1 MSAGPSSDGPAGD
14 LPPPREDDLPL
25 SREEDLTAL
34 REQALEVGTASGL
47 DAIGVAGA
55 HPFDDVRTEIER
67 RRDEGLHG
75 GMQFT
80 FRNPARSTDPSRILA
95 GARSLVVGARRTPA
109 ARLAEVGAGRM
120 RIAAYAR
127 HDHYAD
133 LRAALQAVAER
144 LRSAGWSAIVVA
156 DDNALVDRAAAVR
169 AGVGWWGRNANVL
182 VPGRGSWFVLGSVV
196 TDAPLTPSTPVDDG
210 CGTCRQCLDG
220 CPTGAIGYN
229 GVIDARR
236 CLAWLV
242 QAPGAIPR
250 EFREA
255 LGGRLY
261 GCDECQEVCPVG
273 RPERVAEGRVDHGAD
288 VEASAVLDATDD
300 ELLDRFGRWYIADR
314 DPRYLRRNALVALGN
329 TGSPEDPGVE
339 RRMRRALADPDPLIR
354 SHAVWAAGRLGR
366 IDLLAGVDDSA
377 PEVAEELAVLA
388 GRVGS

>member
-1 MSAGPSSDGPAGD
+1 MSIGHPSDRPATESAVRSEAFRD
-14 LPPPREDDLPL
+14 SLL
-25 SREEDLTAL
+25 A
-34 REQALEVGTASGL
+34 VGSSAGL

-55 HPFDDVRTEIER
+55 HPFDDVRREIER

-80 FRNPARSTDPSRILA
+80 FRNPARSTDPTRILA

-133 LRAALQAVAER
+133 LRASLQVVAER
-144 LRSAGWSAIVVA
+144 LRSDGWLAIVVA
-156 DDNALVDRAAAVR
+156 DDNSLVDRAAAVR

-196 TDAPLTPSTPVDDG
+196 TDAPLTPSTPLNDG

-220 CPTGAIGYN
+220 CPTGAILDN

-242 QAPGAIPR
+242 QAPGPIPR

-261 GCDECQEVCPVG
+261 GCDDCQEVCPVG
-273 RPERVAEGRVDHGAD
+273 RPERTTDGKEDLRAD
-288 VEASAVLDATDD
+288 VESSDVLDATDD
-300 ELLDRFGRWYIADR
+300 ELLERFGRWYIAER

-329 TGSPEDPGVE
+329 TGSGTDPDVV
-339 RRMRRALADPDPLIR
+339 RRMRRALDDPDPLIR
-354 SHAVWAAGRLGR
+354 SHAVWAAGRLDR
-366 IDLLAGVDDSA
+366 LDLLDGIDDSA
-377 PEVAEELAVLA
+377 PEVAEELAALT

>member
-1 MSAGPSSDGPAGD
+1 MTPVTAPDGATTHAESP
-14 LPPPREDDLPL
+14 DD
-25 SREEDLTAL
+25 AL
-34 REQALEVGTASGL
+34 RAEVLEVGTAAGL
-47 DAIGVAGA
+47 DAVGVAGA
-55 HPFDDVRTEIER
+55 HPFDDVRVEIER

-133 LRAALQAVAER
+133 LRHSLEAVADR
-144 LRSAGWSAIVVA
+144 LRHDGWVARVVA

-169 AGVGWWGRNANVL
+169 AGIGWWGRNANVL
-182 VPGRGSWFVLGSVV
+182 LPGRGSWFVLGSVV
-196 TDAPLTPSTPVDDG
+196 TDAPLTPSVPLDDG
-210 CGTCRQCLDG
+210 CGSCRKCLDG
-220 CPTGAIGYN
+220 CPTGAVLDG

-242 QAPGAIPR
+242 QAPGSIPR

-261 GCDECQEVCPVG
+261 GCDDCQEVCPVG
-273 RPERVAEGRVDHGAD
+273 RPDRTAEGAVDHAAD
-288 VEASAVLDATDD
+288 VDAVAVLDATDE
-300 ELLDRFGRWYIADR
+300 ELLNRFGRWYVAER

-329 TGSPEDPGVE
+329 TGSGRDPQVA
-339 RRMRRALADPDPLIR
+339 RRLRRALSDPDPLIR

-366 IDLLAGVDDSA
+366 SDLVDGVDDSA
-377 PEVAEELAVLA
+377 PEVAEELAVLT
-388 GRVGS
+388 GRVGT

>member
-1 MSAGPSSDGPAGD
+1 MGSSA
-14 LPPPREDDLPL
+14 
-25 SREEDLTAL
+25 
-34 REQALEVGTASGL
+34 GL

-55 HPFDDVRTEIER
+55 HPFDDVRLEIER

-80 FRNPARSTDPSRILA
+80 FRNPARSTDPTRILA

-133 LRAALQAVAER
+133 LRASLQVVAER
-144 LRSAGWSAIVVA
+144 LRSDGWLAIVVA
-156 DDNALVDRAAAVR
+156 DDNSLVDRAAAVR

-196 TDAPLTPSTPVDDG
+196 TDAPLTPSTPLNDG

-220 CPTGAIGYN
+220 CPTGAILDN

-242 QAPGAIPR
+242 QAPGPIPR

-261 GCDECQEVCPVG
+261 GCDDCQEVCPVG
-273 RPERVAEGRVDHGAD
+273 RPERTTDGREDLRAD
-288 VEASAVLDATDD
+288 VESSDVLDATDD
-300 ELLDRFGRWYIADR
+300 ELLERFGRWYIAER

-329 TGSPEDPGVE
+329 TGSGTDPNVV
-339 RRMRRALADPDPLIR
+339 RRMRRALDDPDPLIR
-354 SHAVWAAGRLGR
+354 SHAVWAAGRLDR
-366 IDLLAGVDDSA
+366 LDLLDGIDDSA
-377 PEVAEELAVLA
+377 PEVAEELAALT

>member
-1 MSAGPSSDGPAGD
+1 MSIGHPSDKPAAESAVESEAFRD
-14 LPPPREDDLPL
+14 SLL
-25 SREEDLTAL
+25 A
-34 REQALEVGTASGL
+34 VGSSAGL

-55 HPFDDVRTEIER
+55 HPFDDVRREIER

-80 FRNPARSTDPSRILA
+80 FRNPARSTDPTRILA

-133 LRAALQAVAER
+133 LRASLQVVAER
-144 LRSAGWSAIVVA
+144 LRSDGWLAIVVA
-156 DDNALVDRAAAVR
+156 DDNSLVDRAAAVR

-196 TDAPLTPSTPVDDG
+196 TDAPLTPSTPLNDG

-220 CPTGAIGYN
+220 CPTGAILDN

-242 QAPGAIPR
+242 QAPGPIPR

-261 GCDECQEVCPVG
+261 GCDDCQEVCPVG
-273 RPERVAEGRVDHGAD
+273 RPERTTDGREDLRAD
-288 VEASAVLDATDD
+288 VESSDVLDATDD
-300 ELLDRFGRWYIADR
+300 ELLERFGRWYIAER

-329 TGSPEDPGVE
+329 TGSGTDPDVV
-339 RRMRRALADPDPLIR
+339 RRMRRALDDPDPLIR
-354 SHAVWAAGRLGR
+354 SHAVWAAGRLDR
-366 IDLLAGVDDSA
+366 LDLLDGIDDSA
-377 PEVAEELAVLA
+377 PEVAEELAALT

>member
-1 MSAGPSSDGPAGD
+1 MSIGHPSDRPATESAVRSEAFRD
-14 LPPPREDDLPL
+14 SLL
-25 SREEDLTAL
+25 A
-34 REQALEVGTASGL
+34 VGSSAGL

-55 HPFDDVRTEIER
+55 HPFDDVRREIER

-80 FRNPARSTDPSRILA
+80 FRNPARSTDPTRILA

-133 LRAALQAVAER
+133 LRASLQVVAER
-144 LRSAGWSAIVVA
+144 LRSDGWLAIVVA
-156 DDNALVDRAAAVR
+156 DDNSLVDRAAAVR

-196 TDAPLTPSTPVDDG
+196 TDAPLTPSTPLNDG

-220 CPTGAIGYN
+220 CPTGAILDN

-242 QAPGAIPR
+242 QAPGPIPR

-261 GCDECQEVCPVG
+261 GCDDCQEVCPVG
-273 RPERVAEGRVDHGAD
+273 RPERTTDGKEDLRAD
-288 VEASAVLDATDD
+288 VESSDVLDATDD
-300 ELLDRFGRWYIADR
+300 ELLERFGRWYIAER

-329 TGSPEDPGVE
+329 TGSGTDPNVV
-339 RRMRRALADPDPLIR
+339 RRMRRALDDPDPLIR
-354 SHAVWAAGRLGR
+354 SHAVWAAGRLDR
-366 IDLLAGVDDSA
+366 LDLLDGIDDSA
-377 PEVAEELAVLA
+377 PEVAEELAALT

>member
-1 MSAGPSSDGPAGD
+1 MSIGHPSDRPAAESAVRSEAFRD
-14 LPPPREDDLPL
+14 SLL
-25 SREEDLTAL
+25 A
-34 REQALEVGTASGL
+34 VGSSAGL

-55 HPFDDVRTEIER
+55 HPFDDVRLEIER

-80 FRNPARSTDPSRILA
+80 FRNPARSTDPTRILA

-133 LRAALQAVAER
+133 LRASLQVVAER
-144 LRSAGWSAIVVA
+144 LRSDGWLAIVVA
-156 DDNALVDRAAAVR
+156 DDNSLVDRAAAVR

-196 TDAPLTPSTPVDDG
+196 TDAPLTPSTPLNDG

-220 CPTGAIGYN
+220 CPTGAILDN

-242 QAPGAIPR
+242 QAPGPIPR

-261 GCDECQEVCPVG
+261 GCDDCQEVCPVG
-273 RPERVAEGRVDHGAD
+273 RTERTTDGREDLRAD
-288 VEASAVLDATDD
+288 VESSDVLDATDD
-300 ELLDRFGRWYIADR
+300 ELLERFGRWYIAER

-329 TGSPEDPGVE
+329 TGSGTDPDVV
-339 RRMRRALADPDPLIR
+339 RRMRRALDDPDPLIR
-354 SHAVWAAGRLGR
+354 SHAVWAAGRLDR
-366 IDLLAGVDDSA
+366 LDLLDGIDDSA
-377 PEVAEELAVLA
+377 PEVAEELAALT

>member
-1 MSAGPSSDGPAGD
+1 MSIGHPSDRPAAESAVRSEAFRD
-14 LPPPREDDLPL
+14 SLL
-25 SREEDLTAL
+25 A
-34 REQALEVGTASGL
+34 VGSSAGL

-55 HPFDDVRTEIER
+55 HPFDDVRLEIER

-80 FRNPARSTDPSRILA
+80 FRNPARSTDPTRILA

-133 LRAALQAVAER
+133 LRASLQVVAER
-144 LRSAGWSAIVVA
+144 LRSDGWLAIVVA
-156 DDNALVDRAAAVR
+156 DDNSLVDRAAAVR

-196 TDAPLTPSTPVDDG
+196 TDAPLTPSTPLNDG

-220 CPTGAIGYN
+220 CPTGAILDN

-242 QAPGAIPR
+242 QAPGPIPR

-261 GCDECQEVCPVG
+261 GCDDCQEVCPVG
-273 RPERVAEGRVDHGAD
+273 RPERTTDGREDLRAD
-288 VEASAVLDATDD
+288 VESSDVLDATDD
-300 ELLDRFGRWYIADR
+300 ELLERFGRWYIAER

-329 TGSPEDPGVE
+329 TGSGTDPDVV
-339 RRMRRALADPDPLIR
+339 RRMRRALDDPDPLIR
-354 SHAVWAAGRLGR
+354 SHAVWAAGRLDR
-366 IDLLAGVDDSA
+366 LDLLDGIDDSA
-377 PEVAEELAVLA
+377 PEVAEELAALT

>member
-1 MSAGPSSDGPAGD
+1 MSIGHPSDRPAAESAVRSEAFRD
-14 LPPPREDDLPL
+14 SLL
-25 SREEDLTAL
+25 A
-34 REQALEVGTASGL
+34 VGSSAGL

-55 HPFDDVRTEIER
+55 HPFDDVRLEIER

-80 FRNPARSTDPSRILA
+80 FRNPARSTDPTRILA

-133 LRAALQAVAER
+133 LRASLQVVAER
-144 LRSAGWSAIVVA
+144 LRSDGWLAIVVA
-156 DDNALVDRAAAVR
+156 DDNSLVDRAAAVR

-196 TDAPLTPSTPVDDG
+196 TDAPLTPSTPLNDG

-220 CPTGAIGYN
+220 CPTGAILDN

-242 QAPGAIPR
+242 QAPGPIPR

-261 GCDECQEVCPVG
+261 GCDDCQEVCPVG
-273 RPERVAEGRVDHGAD
+273 RPERTTDGREDLRAD
-288 VEASAVLDATDD
+288 VESSDVLDATDD
-300 ELLDRFGRWYIADR
+300 ELLERFGRWYIAER

-329 TGSPEDPGVE
+329 TGSGTDPNVV
-339 RRMRRALADPDPLIR
+339 RRMRRALDDPDPLIR
-354 SHAVWAAGRLGR
+354 SHAVWAAGRLDR
-366 IDLLAGVDDSA
+366 LDLLDGIDDSA
-377 PEVAEELAVLA
+377 PEVAEELAALT

>member
-1 MSAGPSSDGPAGD
+1 MSIGHPSDRPAAESAVRSEAFRD
-14 LPPPREDDLPL
+14 SLL
-25 SREEDLTAL
+25 A
-34 REQALEVGTASGL
+34 VGSSAGL

-55 HPFDDVRTEIER
+55 HPFDDVRREIER

-80 FRNPARSTDPSRILA
+80 FRNPARSTDPTRILA

-133 LRAALQAVAER
+133 LRASLQVVAER
-144 LRSAGWSAIVVA
+144 LRSDGWLAIVVA
-156 DDNALVDRAAAVR
+156 DDNSLVDRAAAVR

-196 TDAPLTPSTPVDDG
+196 TDAPLTPSTPLNDG
-210 CGTCRQCLDG
+210 CGTCRRCLDG
-220 CPTGAIGYN
+220 CPTGAILDN

-242 QAPGAIPR
+242 QAPGPIPR

-261 GCDECQEVCPVG
+261 GCDDCQEVCPVG
-273 RPERVAEGRVDHGAD
+273 RPERTTDGKEDLRAD
-288 VEASAVLDATDD
+288 VESSDVLDATDD
-300 ELLDRFGRWYIADR
+300 ELLERFGRWYIAER

-329 TGSPEDPGVE
+329 TGSGTDPNVV
-339 RRMRRALADPDPLIR
+339 RRMRRALDDPDPLIR
-354 SHAVWAAGRLGR
+354 SHAVWAAGRLDR
-366 IDLLAGVDDSA
+366 LDLLDGIDDSA
-377 PEVAEELAVLA
+377 PEVAEELAALT

>member
-1 MSAGPSSDGPAGD
+1 MSTGHPSEGPAA
-14 LPPPREDDLPL
+14 E
-25 SREEDLTAL
+25 ST
-34 REQALEVGTASGL
+34 VGSEAFRDSLLAVGSSAGL

-55 HPFDDVRTEIER
+55 HPFDDVRREIER

-133 LRAALQAVAER
+133 LRASLEAVAER
-144 LRSAGWSAIVVA
+144 LRSDGWLAIVVA

-196 TDAPLTPSTPVDDG
+196 TDAPLTPSTPLDDG

-220 CPTGAIGYN
+220 CPTGAILDN

-242 QAPGAIPR
+242 QAPGPIPR

-261 GCDECQEVCPVG
+261 GCDDCQEACPVG
-273 RPERVAEGRVDHGAD
+273 RPERTTEGRVDLGAD
-288 VEASAVLDATDD
+288 IESSDVLDATDD
-300 ELLDRFGRWYIADR
+300 ELLERFGRWYIAER

-329 TGSPEDPGVE
+329 TGSRTDPDVV

-354 SHAVWAAGRLGR
+354 SHAVWAAGRLDR
-366 IDLLAGVDDSA
+366 LDLLDGIDDSA
-377 PEVAEELAVLA
+377 PEVAEELAALT

>member
-1 MSAGPSSDGPAGD
+1 MSIGHPSDRPAAESAVRSEAFRDSLLAVG
-14 LPPPREDDLPL
+14 L
-25 SREEDLTAL
+25 SA
-34 REQALEVGTASGL
+34 GL

-55 HPFDDVRTEIER
+55 HPFDDVRREIER

-80 FRNPARSTDPSRILA
+80 FRNPTRSTDPTRILA

-133 LRAALQAVAER
+133 LRASLQVVAER
-144 LRSAGWSAIVVA
+144 LRSDGWLAIVVA
-156 DDNALVDRAAAVR
+156 DDNSLVDRAAAVR

-196 TDAPLTPSTPVDDG
+196 TDAPLTPSTPLNDG

-220 CPTGAIGYN
+220 CPTGAILDN

-242 QAPGAIPR
+242 QAPGPIPR

-261 GCDECQEVCPVG
+261 GCDDCQEVCPVG
-273 RPERVAEGRVDHGAD
+273 RPERTTDGREDLRAD
-288 VEASAVLDATDD
+288 VESSDVLDATDD
-300 ELLDRFGRWYIADR
+300 ELLERFGRWYIAER

-329 TGSPEDPGVE
+329 TGSGTDPDVV
-339 RRMRRALADPDPLIR
+339 RRMRRALDDPDPLIR
-354 SHAVWAAGRLGR
+354 SHAVWAAGRLDR
-366 IDLLAGVDDSA
+366 LDLLDGIDDSA
-377 PEVAEELAVLA
+377 PEVAEELAALT

>member
-1 MSAGPSSDGPAGD
+1 MSTGHPSEGPAA
-14 LPPPREDDLPL
+14 E
-25 SREEDLTAL
+25 ST
-34 REQALEVGTASGL
+34 VGSEAFRDSLLAVGSSAGL

-55 HPFDDVRTEIER
+55 HPFDDVRREIER

-133 LRAALQAVAER
+133 LRASLEAVAER
-144 LRSAGWSAIVVA
+144 LRSDGWLAIVVA

-196 TDAPLTPSTPVDDG
+196 TDAPLTPSTPLDDG

-220 CPTGAIGYN
+220 CPTGAILDN

-242 QAPGAIPR
+242 QAPGPIPR

-261 GCDECQEVCPVG
+261 GCDDCQEACPVG
-273 RPERVAEGRVDHGAD
+273 RPERATEGRVDLGAD
-288 VEASAVLDATDD
+288 IESSDVLDATDD
-300 ELLDRFGRWYIADR
+300 ELLERFGRWYIAER

-329 TGSPEDPGVE
+329 TGSRTDPDVV

-354 SHAVWAAGRLGR
+354 SHAVWAAGRLDR
-366 IDLLAGVDDSA
+366 LDLLDGIDDSA
-377 PEVAEELAVLA
+377 PEVAEELAALTD
-388 GRVGS
+388 RVGS

>member
-1 MSAGPSSDGPAGD
+1 MSAGPSSDGPTGD
-14 LPPPREDDLPL
+14 LPFLGEDGLPLRREDH
-25 SREEDLTAL
+25 LTAL
-34 REQALEVGTASGL
+34 REQALAVGTASGL

-196 TDAPLTPSTPVDDG
+196 TDAPLTPSTPVEDG

-220 CPTGAIGYN
+220 CPTGAIGDN

-242 QAPGAIPR
+242 QAPGDIPR

-273 RPERVAEGRVDHGAD
+273 RPERVTEGRVDHGAD

-300 ELLDRFGRWYIADR
+300 ELLERFGRWYIADR

-329 TGSPEDPGVE
+329 TGSPDDPGVE
-339 RRMRRALADPDPLIR
+339 RRMQRALADPDPLIR
-354 SHAVWAAGRLGR
+354 SHAVWATGRLGR
-366 IDLLAGVDDSA
+366 IDLLDGVDDSA
-377 PEVAEELAVLA
+377 PEVAEELAVLT
-388 GRVGS
+388 GRVGP

>member
-1 MSAGPSSDGPAGD
+1 MSIGHPSDKPAAESAVESEAFRD
-14 LPPPREDDLPL
+14 SLL
-25 SREEDLTAL
+25 A
-34 REQALEVGTASGL
+34 VGSSAGL

-55 HPFDDVRTEIER
+55 HPFDDVRREIER

-80 FRNPARSTDPSRILA
+80 FRNPTRSTDPTRILA

-133 LRAALQAVAER
+133 LRASLQVVAER
-144 LRSAGWSAIVVA
+144 LRSDGWLAIVVA
-156 DDNALVDRAAAVR
+156 DDNSLVDRAAAVR

-196 TDAPLTPSTPVDDG
+196 TDAPLTPSTPLNDG

-220 CPTGAIGYN
+220 CPTGAILDN

-242 QAPGAIPR
+242 QAPGPIPR

-261 GCDECQEVCPVG
+261 GCDDCQEVCPVG
-273 RPERVAEGRVDHGAD
+273 RPERTTDGREDLRAD
-288 VEASAVLDATDD
+288 VESSDVLDATDD
-300 ELLDRFGRWYIADR
+300 ELLERFGRWYIAER

-329 TGSPEDPGVE
+329 TGSGTDPNVV
-339 RRMRRALADPDPLIR
+339 RRMRRALDDPDPLIR
-354 SHAVWAAGRLGR
+354 SHAVWAAGRLDR
-366 IDLLAGVDDSA
+366 LDLLDGIDDSA
-377 PEVAEELAVLA
+377 PEVAEELAALT

>member
-1 MSAGPSSDGPAGD
+1 
-14 LPPPREDDLPL
+14 
-25 SREEDLTAL
+25 
-34 REQALEVGTASGL
+34 L

-55 HPFDDVRTEIER
+55 HPFDDVRREIER

-80 FRNPARSTDPSRILA
+80 FRNPARSTDPTRILA

-133 LRAALQAVAER
+133 LRASLQVVAER
-144 LRSAGWSAIVVA
+144 LRSDGWLAIVVA
-156 DDNALVDRAAAVR
+156 DDNSLVDRAAAVR

-196 TDAPLTPSTPVDDG
+196 TDAPLTPSTPLNDG

-220 CPTGAIGYN
+220 CPTGAILDN

-242 QAPGAIPR
+242 QAPGPIPR

-261 GCDECQEVCPVG
+261 GCDDCQEVCPVG
-273 RPERVAEGRVDHGAD
+273 RPERTTDGREDLRAD
-288 VEASAVLDATDD
+288 VESSDVLDATDD
-300 ELLDRFGRWYIADR
+300 ELLERFGRWYIAER

-329 TGSPEDPGVE
+329 TGSGTDPNVV
-339 RRMRRALADPDPLIR
+339 RRMRRALDDPDPLIR
-354 SHAVWAAGRLGR
+354 SHAVWAAGRLDR
-366 IDLLAGVDDSA
+366 LDLLDGIDDSA
-377 PEVAEELAVLA
+377 PEVAEELAALT

>member
-1 MSAGPSSDGPAGD
+1 MSIGHPSDRPAAESAVRSEAFRD
-14 LPPPREDDLPL
+14 SLL
-25 SREEDLTAL
+25 A
-34 REQALEVGTASGL
+34 VGSSAGL

-55 HPFDDVRTEIER
+55 HPFDDVRREIER

-80 FRNPARSTDPSRILA
+80 FRNPARSTDPTRILA

-133 LRAALQAVAER
+133 LRASLQVVAER
-144 LRSAGWSAIVVA
+144 LRSDGWLAIVVA
-156 DDNALVDRAAAVR
+156 DDNSLVDRAAAVR

-196 TDAPLTPSTPVDDG
+196 TDAPLTPSTPLNDG

-220 CPTGAIGYN
+220 CPTGAILDN

-242 QAPGAIPR
+242 QAPGPIPR

-261 GCDECQEVCPVG
+261 GCDDCQEVCPVG
-273 RPERVAEGRVDHGAD
+273 RPERTTDGREDLRAD
-288 VEASAVLDATDD
+288 VESSDVLDATDD
-300 ELLDRFGRWYIADR
+300 ELLERFGRWYIAER

-329 TGSPEDPGVE
+329 TGSGTDPDVV
-339 RRMRRALADPDPLIR
+339 RRMRRALDDPDPLIR
-354 SHAVWAAGRLGR
+354 SHAVWAAGRLDR
-366 IDLLAGVDDSA
+366 LDLLDGIDDSA
-377 PEVAEELAVLA
+377 PEVAEELAALT

>member
-1 MSAGPSSDGPAGD
+1 MSTGHPSEGPAA
-14 LPPPREDDLPL
+14 E
-25 SREEDLTAL
+25 ST
-34 REQALEVGTASGL
+34 VGSEAFRDSLLAVGSSAGL

-55 HPFDDVRTEIER
+55 HPFDDVRREIER

-80 FRNPARSTDPSRILA
+80 FRNPARSTDPTRILA

-133 LRAALQAVAER
+133 LRASLEAVAER
-144 LRSAGWSAIVVA
+144 LRSDGWLAIVVA

-196 TDAPLTPSTPVDDG
+196 TDAPLTPSTPLDDG

-220 CPTGAIGYN
+220 CPTGAILDN

-242 QAPGAIPR
+242 QAPGPIPR

-261 GCDECQEVCPVG
+261 GCDDCQEACPVG
-273 RPERVAEGRVDHGAD
+273 RPERATEGRVDLGAD
-288 VEASAVLDATDD
+288 IESSDVLDATDD
-300 ELLDRFGRWYIADR
+300 ELLERFGRWYIAER

-329 TGSPEDPGVE
+329 TGSRTDPDVV

-354 SHAVWAAGRLGR
+354 SHAVWAAGRLDR
-366 IDLLAGVDDSA
+366 LDLLDGIDDSA
-377 PEVAEELAVLA
+377 PEVAEELAALT

>member
-1 MSAGPSSDGPAGD
+1 MSIGHPSDRPAAESAVRSEAFRD
-14 LPPPREDDLPL
+14 SLL
-25 SREEDLTAL
+25 A
-34 REQALEVGTASGL
+34 VGSSAGL

-55 HPFDDVRTEIER
+55 HSFDDVRREIER

-80 FRNPARSTDPSRILA
+80 FRNPARSTDPTRILA

-133 LRAALQAVAER
+133 LRASLQVVAER
-144 LRSAGWSAIVVA
+144 LRSDGWLAIVVA
-156 DDNALVDRAAAVR
+156 DDNSLVDRAAAVR

-196 TDAPLTPSTPVDDG
+196 TDAPLTPSTPLNDG

-220 CPTGAIGYN
+220 CPTGAILDN

-242 QAPGAIPR
+242 QAPGPIPR

-261 GCDECQEVCPVG
+261 GCDDCQEVCPVG
-273 RPERVAEGRVDHGAD
+273 RPERTTDGREDLRAD
-288 VEASAVLDATDD
+288 VESSDVLDATDD
-300 ELLDRFGRWYIADR
+300 ELLERFGRWYIAER

-329 TGSPEDPGVE
+329 TGSGTDPNVV
-339 RRMRRALADPDPLIR
+339 RRMRRALDDPDPLIR
-354 SHAVWAAGRLGR
+354 SHAVWAAGRLDR
-366 IDLLAGVDDSA
+366 LDLLDGIDDSA
-377 PEVAEELAVLA
+377 PEVAEELAALT